1 MSTDAYHH
9 NVERAGHGRPLLFL
23 FHGTGGNENQFM
35 DVGAA
40 LMPGATLVAPRG
52 DVSEHGAARY
62 FRRAAE
68 GIYDMEDLA
77 RATDKMAGFVRAHI
91 DLAQPSSVHGLGYSN
106 GANILAN
113 VIFANPDLFDT
124 ATLMHPLIPFA
135 PQIEGQLS
143 TRILMTAGRAD
154 PICPPE
160 LTLQL
165 EAALQKAGA
174 DLRTVWHD
182 GGHELRKGEF
192 DAAREL
198 LANYRAANTEPA
210 L

>member
-9 NVERAGHGRPLLFL
+9 NHVGAGADRPLLFL
-23 FHGTGGNENQFM
+23 FHGTGGNEDQFM
-35 DVGAA
+35 DIGAA
-40 LMPGATLVAPRG
+40 LIPRATLVAPRG
-52 DVSEHGAARY
+52 DVSEQGAARY

-68 GIYDMEDLA
+68 GIYDMGDLT
-77 RATDKMAGFVRAHI
+77 RATGKMAGFVRAHI
-91 DLAQPSSVHGLGYSN
+91 DSAKPSSVHGLGYSN

-113 VIFANPDLFDT
+113 VIFANPGLFDT

-135 PQIEGQLS
+135 PEIDGLLS
-143 TRILMTAGRAD
+143 TRILITAGRAD

-160 LTLQL
+160 LTAQL
-165 EAALQKAGA
+165 ETALLGAGA

-192 DAAREL
+192 DAARIL
-198 LANYRAANTEPA
+198 LADYAESAKEQI

>member
-9 NVERAGHGRPLLFL
+9 NIAQAGAGRPLLFL
-23 FHGTGGNENQFM
+23 FHGTGGNEDQFM

-40 LMPGATLVAPRG
+40 LMPNATLVAPRG

-68 GIYDMEDLA
+68 GIYDMGDLA
-77 RATDKMAGFVRAHI
+77 RATGKMAGFVRAHI
-91 DLAQPSSVHGLGYSN
+91 SSVKPSSVHGLGYSN

-113 VIFANPDLFDT
+113 VIFANPGLFDT
-124 ATLMHPLIPFA
+124 ATLMHPLIPFT
-135 PQIEGQLS
+135 PEIGGQLS

-154 PICPPE
+154 PICPAE

-165 EAALQKAGA
+165 ETALLEAGA
-174 DLRTVWHD
+174 ELRTVWHD

-192 DAAREL
+192 DAARDL
-198 LANYRAANTEPA
+198 LAEFQAASTEPA
-210 L
+210 S